1 MGQTTFYREKK
12 ERNYTVID
20 NTFIKDK
27 TLSAKAKGIM
37 CYLLSLPDDWKIYLS
52 ELENNFTDGK
62 TSISSGIKEL
72 MEHGYLKRERLHDE
86 QGKFDGYTYQVIEN
100 PTFQPK
106 PENPKTGNPYT
117 DNPKTEN
124 PQLLNTNNI
133 QSTNILNT
141 DITNDIKKVE
151 KGSKYER
158 IFKAYINADIVKHTS
173 LTTVMKKSI
182 DSSLKTYKE
191 EEIIVA
197 IKRYGMMYHDS
208 TYDYCNYK
216 WTLNEF
222 LTRGKGIGYFL
233 NEGDK
238 WLNYLKHKK
247 EQEKKQATKTKSEFD
262 FSFWEG

>member
-1 MGQTTFYREKK
+1 MD
-12 ERNYTVID
+12 ID
-20 NTFIKDK
+20 KMTEP
-27 TLSAKAKGIM
+27 
-37 CYLLSLPDDWKIYLS
+37 LP
-52 ELENNFTDGK
+52 E
-62 TSISSGIKEL
+62 TS
-72 MEHGYLKRERLHDE
+72 
-86 QGKFDGYTYQVIEN
+86 
-100 PTFQPK
+100 
-106 PENPKTGNPYT
+106 
-117 DNPKTEN
+117 TEN
-124 PQLLNTNNI
+124 TTENYITTNN
-133 QSTNILNT
+133 TE
-141 DITNDIKKVE
+141 KVG

-247 EQEKKQATKTKSEFD
+247 EQEKKQVAKTKSEFD
-262 FSFWEG
+262 FSYWEG